1 MRPLILCLE
10 RLERLLEILDRLE
23 GEARIRD
30 LERTYG
36 IYHWEVEQAEEL
48 GWARIET
55 RKPPTGRPSRVVVK
69 VNKTPSAKLP
79 PSRSSLGPYISFRHW
94 RFAFNYCMGEL
105 GTGIFSFR
113 RRAYVAYQKTYGMH
127 LSKESASASASRLLR
142 RGDVRAAIQWTF
154 AYYNPEIPKTEC
166 FPHTERE
173 VWTRLHELGNF
184 RAKWAPY
191 WISYSFK

>member
-10 RLERLLEILDRLE
+10 RLERLLKILDRLE

-105 GTGIFSFR
+105 GPGIFSSLRRLSKDLRNAPQQGISLSERQPTSSTR
-113 RRAYVAYQKTYGMH
+113 RRAGGYSVD
-127 LSKESASASASRLLR
+127 LRLLQSR
-142 RGDVRAAIQWTF
+142 
-154 AYYNPEIPKTEC
+154 NPQNRVLSS
-166 FPHTERE
+166 H
-173 VWTRLHELGNF
+173 
-184 RAKWAPY
+184 
-191 WISYSFK
+191 